1 MELKDLKVGDLVI
14 MHTEYVD
21 GIVPVQRITNTLII
35 VKDTKFR
42 KHSGY
47 QIGEGIYHRKHIS
60 IPTEDDIKRIK
71 KETLKRKMED
81 TIYHF
86 SERARREQVAF
97 EDLQNVYDA
106 IVSLKK

>member
-1 MELKDLKVGDLVI
+1 VSEDMLCHE
-14 MHTEYVD
+14 
-21 GIVPVQRITNTLII
+21 
-35 VKDTKFR
+35 
-42 KHSGY
+42 S
-47 QIGEGIYHRKHIS
+47 IS

-86 SERARREQVAF
+86 AERARREQVSF
-97 EDLQNVYDA
+97 EKLEKVYDV